1 MKNILKV
8 IQVVLFI
15 VMASSLFFLASR
27 LNFSSSNDKEPIY
40 WIFFFI
46 VLIYV
51 LVTFFLMW
59 KSYRTQSVKYTN
71 VSIFLGAIYLA
82 FLLYLYS

>member
-8 IQVVLFI
+8 IQVVLYI
-15 VMASSLFFLASR
+15 VMASSLFFLAGR

-51 LVTFFLMW
+51 AVTSLVMW
-59 KSYRTQSVKYTN
+59 KSYKIPSVKYRN
-71 VSIFLGAIYLA
+71 VSIFLSVLYIT
-82 FLLYLYS
+82 FLVYLYS